1 MKSGEGKE
9 AEEGGRGNKQRHRQ
23 FPQKGSW
30 VQIICINNNLR
41 GSQRQKYMQ
50 RERERE
56 GEEKRKSYEETKEI
70 RTINLLPFSVST
82 VGCWLLVVLSL
93 SWYVSQ
99 DAQDMF
105 YYIFGGLP
113 TPCLAPPRRT
123 RAAQPIISIS
133 AFYYYTT

>member
-1 MKSGEGKE
+1 MKSGEG
-9 AEEGGRGNKQRHRQ
+9 EEGEEGGNKQRHRQ

-41 GSQRQKYMQ
+41 GSQRQKYM
-50 RERERE
+50 ERER
-56 GEEKRKSYEETKEI
+56 GWREEEELRRDKRNKNYK
-70 RTINLLPFSVST
+70 FVAFFG
-82 VGCWLLVVLSL
+82 VGCRLLVVLSR

-113 TPCLAPPRRT
+113 TPCLATPRRT

>member
-1 MKSGEGKE
+1 MKSGEGE
-9 AEEGGRGNKQRHRQ
+9 EGEEGGRGNKQRHRQ

-41 GSQRQKYMQ
+41 GSQRQKYM
-50 RERERE
+50 ERERE
-56 GEEKRKSYEETKEI
+56 GEEKRESYEETKEI
-70 RTINLLPFSVST
+70 RTINLLPFWCRLSV
-82 VGCWLLVVLSL
+82 VGCSLSL

>member
-1 MKSGEGKE
+1 MKSAEGEEG
-9 AEEGGRGNKQRHRQ
+9 EEGGRGNKQRHRQ

-41 GSQRQKYMQ
+41 GSQRQKYMV
-50 RERERE
+50 RERGLRE
-56 GEEKRKSYEETKEI
+56 EEELRRDKKNKNYK
-70 RTINLLPFSVST
+70 FVAFFG
-82 VGCWLLVVLSL
+82 VGCRLLVVFSL

-113 TPCLAPPRRT
+113 TPCSLLPTLPRRT